1 MISLENSEGLYENEW
16 ANIMAKWDA
25 LQGSA
30 MFQKAK
36 ETFSGI
42 TDMSDAYNIVDVSI
56 SKTALTLLIE
66 HEGMTH
72 EYRLPI
78 DGYDFLAEINPSQ
91 NVIIARYESDGL
103 LYACWPELGYRIK
116 LEDFT
121 VG

>member
-1 MISLENSEGLYENEW
+1 MKE
-16 ANIMAKWDA
+16 WDA
-25 LQGSA
+25 CQGRA
-30 MFQKAK
+30 VFQKAK
-36 ETFSGI
+36 EKFSGI

-78 DGYDFLAEINPSQ
+78 DEYDFLAEINPSQ

-103 LYACWPELGYRIK
+103 LYVCWPELGYRIK
-116 LEDFT
+116 LDEFT

>member
-1 MISLENSEGLYENEW
+1 
-16 ANIMAKWDA
+16 MAKWDA
-25 LQGSA
+25 LKGSA

-78 DGYDFLAEINPSQ
+78 DGYDFLSEINPSQ

-103 LYACWPELGYRIK
+103 LYACWPELGYSIK
-116 LEDFT
+116 LSEF
-121 VG
+121 VVQ